1 METTDKTLLELEDLV
16 RKLYPQY
23 DNPYAFRTKK
33 GRYIFGYTND
43 YPLQHG
49 DGVKNDIDET
59 MARFLIRSKFIL

>member
-1 METTDKTLLELEDLV
+1 MANTTDPIAMNLEAIV

-33 GRYIFGYTND
+33 GKYIFGYTND

-49 DGVKNDIDET
+49 DGVRNEVDET
-59 MARFLIRSKFIL
+59 MANFIIKNSF